1 LIRLEEWVD
10 IVSLHKQ
17 GLSIKAIAR
26 KLGLS
31 RNTVRAALRRDGPP
45 ERAPQSR
52 PPSKLEPYKDYL
64 VARLAEFPELSCEA
78 LLDEVRE
85 LGYQGQISILKDFT
99 RPYRVRR
106 KEPVVRFETPP
117 GLQAQVDFADLGRHE
132 VAGVGTDLYLFV
144 MVLGFSRAM
153 YVEAICDCRSET
165 FLSCHV
171 NAFAAFGGMPKEILY
186 DNAKVVAVEHSR
198 TVLTFNAS
206 LLDFAGRY
214 GFRPR
219 LCRPYRA
226 KTKGKVERAIR
237 YVKDRCL
244 TGRTFTG
251 IEDMNAQIS
260 HWVEEKANM
269 RTHATTRERPCDRL
283 AREGLTPVDRAMPW
297 RPVYPAPRPGR
308 ELFRFEEV
316 PVVETRPLSVY
327 EEVCS

>member
-1 LIRLEEWVD
+1 MIRLEEWVD
-10 IVSLHKQ
+10 VVSLHKQ

-26 KLGLS
+26 KTGLS
-31 RNTVRAALRRDGPP
+31 RNTVRAALRRTGPP
-45 ERAPQSR
+45 ERIAQKR

-64 VARLAEFPELSCEA
+64 VSRLTEFPELSVEA
-78 LLDEVRE
+78 LFDEILA
-85 LGYQGQISILKDFT
+85 LGYGGKVSILKDFT

-106 KEPVVRFETPP
+106 REPVVRFETPP

-132 VAGVGTDLYLFV
+132 IAGVATDLYLFV
-144 MVLGFSRAM
+144 MVLGFSRM
-153 YVEAICDCRSET
+153 LYVEAITDCRSET

-171 NAFAAFGGMPKEILY
+171 NAFHAFGGMPREILY
-186 DNAKVVAVEHSR
+186 DNAKVVALEHSR

-206 LLDFAGRY
+206 LLDFAGRH

-251 IEDMNAQIS
+251 IEDMNAQITR
-260 HWVEEKANM
+260 WVEEKANV
-269 RTHATTRERPCDRL
+269 REHATTKERPVDRL
-283 AREGLTPVDRAMPW
+283 IREGLMPICAAMPW
-297 RPVYPAPRPGR
+297 RHALPSARPARV
-308 ELFRFEEV
+308 LFRFEEL
-316 PVVETRPLSVY
+316 PVVETRSLSIY
-327 EEVCS
+327 EEVCT

>member
-1 LIRLEEWVD
+1 MIRLEEWVD

-26 KLGLS
+26 RTGLS

-45 ERAPQSR
+45 ERVPQKR

-64 VARLAEFPELSCEA
+64 VTRLTDFPELSVEA
-78 LLDEVRE
+78 LFDEIRE
-85 LGYQGQISILKDFT
+85 LGYEGKISILKDFT

-106 KEPVVRFETPP
+106 REPVVRFETPP

-132 VAGVGTDLYLFV
+132 IGSMATDVYLFV
-144 MVLGFSRAM
+144 MVLGFSRAL
-153 YVEAICDCRSET
+153 YVEAITDCRSET
-165 FLSCHV
+165 FLACHV
-171 NAFAAFGGMPKEILY
+171 NAFHAFGGMPREILY
-186 DNAKVVAVEHSR
+186 DNAKVVAVEHSH
-198 TVLTFNAS
+198 TVVTFNAS

-251 IEDMNAQIS
+251 IDDMNAQIAR
-260 HWVEEKANM
+260 WVEGKANA
-269 RTHATTRERPCDRL
+269 REHATTKERPADRL
-283 AREGLTPVDRAMPW
+283 AREGLTPISAAMPW
-297 RPVYPAPRPGR
+297 RPVMPAARPGR
-308 ELFRFEEV
+308 ALFRFEEL
-316 PVVETRPLSVY
+316 PVVEARSLSVY
-327 EEVCS
+327 EEVCT

>member
-45 ERAPQSR
+45 EREPQHR
-52 PPSKLEPYKDYL
+52 PPSKLELYKDYL
-64 VARLAEFPELSCEA
+64 VGRLTEFPELSVEA
-78 LLDEVRE
+78 LFDEIRE
-85 LGYQGQISILKDFT
+85 LGYAGQISILKDFT

-106 KEPVVRFETPP
+106 REPVVRFETPP

-132 VAGVGTDLYLFV
+132 IAGAPTDVYLFV
-144 MVLGFSRAM
+144 MVLGFSRAL
-153 YVEAICDCRSET
+153 YVEAITDCRSET

-171 NAFAAFGGMPKEILY
+171 NAFAAFGGMPREILY
-186 DNAKVVAVEHSR
+186 DNAKVVAIEHSR

-244 TGRTFTG
+244 TGRSFTG
-251 IEDMNAQIS
+251 IDDMNAQIA
-260 HWVEEKANM
+260 HWVEDKANR
-269 RTHATTRERPCDRL
+269 RTHATTGERPVDRL
-283 AREGLTPVDRAMPW
+283 AREGLTPLTSAMPW
-297 RPVYPAPRPGR
+297 CSTLPAPRPGR
-308 ELFRFEEV
+308 VLFRFEEL
-316 PVVETRPLSVY
+316 PVVEARPLSVY
-327 EEVCS
+327 EEACT

>member
-1 LIRLEEWVD
+1 VD

-45 ERAPQSR
+45 ERAPQGR

-64 VARLAEFPELSCEA
+64 VARLTEFPELSVEA

-85 LGYQGQISILKDFT
+85 LGYEGQISILKDFT
-99 RPYRVRR
+99 RPYRIRR
-106 KEPVVRFETPP
+106 REPVVRFETAP

-132 VAGVGTDLYLFV
+132 IAGVATDVYLFV
-144 MVLGFSRAM
+144 MVLGFSRAL
-153 YVEAICDCRSET
+153 YVEAITDCRSET
-165 FLSCHV
+165 FLACHV
-171 NAFAAFGGMPKEILY
+171 NAFHAFGGMPREILY
-186 DNAKVVAVEHSR
+186 DNAKVVAIEHSR

-206 LLDFAGRY
+206 LLDFAGRF

-244 TGRTFTG
+244 TGRTFRDLS
-251 IEDMNAQIS
+251 DMNAQIA
-260 HWVEEKANM
+260 HWVDTRANT
-269 RTHATTRERPCDRL
+269 RTHATTGERPVDRL
-283 AREGLTPVDRAMPW
+283 AREGLTPLSCAMPW
-297 RPVYPAPRPGR
+297 HPLLPSPRPGR
-308 ELFRFEEV
+308 ALFRFEDL
-316 PVVETRPLSVY
+316 PHVETRSLSVY